1 MFRLLM
7 ENERLLRVLSKSKN
21 IPPDAQKANSICFPA
36 QCCIAL
42 SLIIETN
49 LIMIKISKYT
59 KLGALVIACLTI
71 LIWGINYLKGIDL
84 LKKST
89 NYYVV
94 YEKIEGLL
102 KSSTVTINGYQVG
115 QVSEIDF
122 LGDYSGRLLVTLSL
136 EGDFK
141 IAKGTTAKIVSS
153 DIMGTK
159 SIKLEIVHSG
169 EYYQP
174 NDTIPGTAESDLK
187 EQVSMQVLPLKKKA
201 EELIASLDSAL
212 TVITYVFNERTRDNL
227 SQSFENI
234 NRTVA
239 NIEAASSELK
249 NIMGNG
255 QINSIV
261 TNLDSISK
269 TISQN
274 SGHITNIVENL
285 SSLSDSLSKLNISPV
300 FAEISS
306 SISGLNAIIQKLNT
320 TESSAGLLINDPV
333 LYQNLNNLA
342 GSLDLLLKDVRNNP
356 KRYVHF
362 SAFNIGKDV
371 YITAKPGTS
380 AEKDLI
386 IYKVH
391 LISSPAKLSTESAF
405 FKGLGTIE
413 ESKVSE
419 TYNYMTGKTSDFGAI
434 SKLLDSARVNFP
446 DASIV
451 AFKNGRKVKLEKVVK
466 KQIN

>member
-1 MFRLLM
+1 
-7 ENERLLRVLSKSKN
+7 
-21 IPPDAQKANSICFPA
+21 
-36 QCCIAL
+36 
-42 SLIIETN
+42 
-49 LIMIKISKYT
+49 MIKISKYT
-59 KLGALVIACLTI
+59 KLGFLVIACLTI

-84 LKKST
+84 LKKSS
-89 NYYVV
+89 NYYVI
-94 YEKIEGLL
+94 YEKIDGLL
-102 KSSTVTINGYQVG
+102 KSSTITINGFQVG
-115 QVSEIDF
+115 QVTEFGF
-122 LGDYSGRLLVTLSL
+122 LGDYSGRLLVTMSI

-174 NDTIPGTAESDLK
+174 DDTIPGATESDLK

-201 EELIASLDSAL
+201 EELIASLDSAI
-212 TVITYVFNERTRDNL
+212 TVVTYVFNERTRENL

-234 NRTVA
+234 NRTIA
-239 NIEAASSELK
+239 NIESASSELK
-249 NIMGNG
+249 TMMGNG
-255 QINSIV
+255 KINSIV
-261 TNLDSISK
+261 TNLDSIST
-269 TISQN
+269 TIKQN
-274 SGHITNIVENL
+274 SGQIANIIRNL

-306 SISGLNAIIQKLNT
+306 SIAGLNAIIQKLNT

-371 YITAKPGTS
+371 YITAKPS
-380 AEKDLI
+380 APQEKDQI

-391 LISSPAKLSTESAF
+391 LISSPAKLSTESPF

-413 ESKVSE
+413 ENKVSE
-419 TYNYMTGKTSDFGAI
+419 TYNYLAGKTSDFGEI
-434 SKLLDSARVNFP
+434 TKMLDTARINFP
-446 DASIV
+446 NASIV
-451 AFKNGRKVKLEKVVK
+451 AFKNGRKLKLEKAIK
-466 KQIN
+466 KEAN

>member
-1 MFRLLM
+1 
-7 ENERLLRVLSKSKN
+7 
-21 IPPDAQKANSICFPA
+21 
-36 QCCIAL
+36 
-42 SLIIETN
+42 
-49 LIMIKISKYT
+49 MIKVSKYT
-59 KLGALVIACLTI
+59 KLGFLVIACLTI

-84 LKKST
+84 LKRSS
-89 NYYVV
+89 NYYVI
-94 YEKIEGLL
+94 YDRIDGLL
-102 KSSTVTINGYQVG
+102 KSSTVTINGFQVG
-115 QVSEIDF
+115 QVTEVGF
-122 LGDYSGRLLVTLSL
+122 LEDYSGRLLVTLSL

-141 IAKGTTAKIVSS
+141 IAKGSTAKIVSS

-174 NDTIPGTAESDLK
+174 DDTIPGAIESDLK

-201 EELIASLDSAL
+201 EELIASLDSAM
-212 TVITYVFNERTRDNL
+212 TVVTYVFNEKTRENL

-239 NIEAASSELK
+239 NIESASSELK
-249 NIMGNG
+249 ILMGSG
-255 QINSIV
+255 RINSIV
-261 TNLDSISK
+261 TNLDSIST
-269 TISQN
+269 TIKQN
-274 SGHITNIVENL
+274 SGEIANIVRNL

-306 SISGLNAIIQKLNT
+306 SIAGLNTIIKKLNT

-333 LYQNLNNLA
+333 LYQNLNSLA

-362 SAFNIGKDV
+362 SAFNVGKDV
-371 YITAKPGTS
+371 YVTARPNTS
-380 AEKDLI
+380 ANKDQI

-405 FKGLGTIE
+405 FKGLGKIE

-419 TYNYMTGKTSDFGAI
+419 TFNYLAGNTPDFEEI
-434 SKLLDSARVNFP
+434 TKLLDAARANFP
-446 DASIV
+446 DASVV
-451 AFKNGRKVKLEKVVK
+451 AFKNGRKLKLEKAIK
-466 KQIN
+466 KEIN

>member
-1 MFRLLM
+1 MF
-7 ENERLLRVLSKSKN
+7 
-21 IPPDAQKANSICFPA
+21 
-36 QCCIAL
+36 
-42 SLIIETN
+42 
-49 LIMIKISKYT
+49 KISKYT
-59 KLGALVIACLTI
+59 KLGILVIACLTI

-84 LKKST
+84 LKQSS
-89 NYYVV
+89 NYYVI
-94 YEKIEGLL
+94 YERIDGLL

-115 QVSEIDF
+115 QVTEVGF
-122 LGDYSGRLLVTLSL
+122 LKDYSGRLLVTMSL

-174 NDTIPGTAESDLK
+174 DDTIPGAIESDLK

-212 TVITYVFNERTRDNL
+212 TVITYVFNERTRENL

-239 NIEAASSELK
+239 NIESASSELK
-249 NIMGNG
+249 TIMGNG
-255 QINSIV
+255 RINSIV
-261 TNLDSISK
+261 TNLDSIS
-269 TISQN
+269 TTFRQN
-274 SGHITNIVENL
+274 SGHISNIINNL
-285 SSLSDSLSKLNISPV
+285 SALSDSLSKLNISPI

-306 SISGLNAIIQKLNT
+306 SIAGLNAIIQKLNT
-320 TESSAGLLINDPV
+320 TESSAGLLLNDPV
-333 LYQNLNNLA
+333 LYQNLNSLA

-362 SAFNIGKDV
+362 SAFNVGKDV
-371 YITAKPGTS
+371 YITAKPNTT
-380 AEKDLI
+380 ADKDQI
-386 IYKVH
+386 IYKIH
-391 LISSPAKLSTESAF
+391 LISSPAKLSTESTF
-405 FKGLGTIE
+405 FKGLGKIE

-419 TYNYMTGKTSDFGAI
+419 TFNYLAGKTSNFDEI
-434 SKLLDSARVNFP
+434 TKLLDAARVNFP
-446 DASIV
+446 DAGIV
-451 AFKNGRKVKLEKVVK
+451 AFKNGRKVKLEKAIK
-466 KQIN
+466 KVSN